1 MAGVMRNCMF
11 ARCKHTVSHHPCH
24 PSCQSPS
31 PSPSLLPPLFTVEA
45 IIIVS
50 SPRATHLQSINS
62 VQLEVK
68 GEPMVQIRMQAKGIF
83 KHAKWFAILW
93 DPSSK
98 AKKLFKVAVKSA
110 LEETGLSA
118 FPVYMSPQ
126 ILEIVVTFMIYNSLK
141 DVDNLL
147 KFVMDALQSTVYG
160 NDRYVYKV
168 TAEKVLVP
176 RKTEEVT
183 YIEIIR
189 RIN

>member
-1 MAGVMRNCMF
+1 MSAVASQPVAQPPAPPPMF
-11 ARCKHTVSHHPCH
+11 VA
-24 PSCQSPS
+24 
-31 PSPSLLPPLFTVEA
+31 EA

-50 SPRATHLQSINS
+50 SPRATRLQSITS

-68 GEPMVQIRMQAKGIF
+68 GEACVQIRMQAKGIWR
-83 KHAKWFAILW
+83 KAKWLAILW

-98 AKKLFKVAVKSA
+98 AKRLYKVAVRSA

-118 FPVYMSPQ
+118 FPVYRSPQ
-126 ILEIVVTFMIYNSLK
+126 ILEIVVTFMVYNSLK

-168 TAEKVLVP
+168 TAEKVLVFN
-176 RKTEEVT
+176 RTEEAT
-183 YIEIIR
+183 YIEIR
-189 RIN
+189 RRT